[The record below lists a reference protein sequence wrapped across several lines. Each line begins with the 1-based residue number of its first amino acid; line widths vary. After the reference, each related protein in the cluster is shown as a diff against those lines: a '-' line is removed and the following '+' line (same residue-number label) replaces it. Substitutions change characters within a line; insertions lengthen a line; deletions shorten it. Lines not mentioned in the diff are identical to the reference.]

1 MQKLRMLNNNSFEL
15 FLKWILKCNPSLS
28 MVLSYLALKQQLF
41 LAKNKQTFTCIGKF
55 LGVEMRTP
63 NDLVYGETNRYSLF
77 VNSAVRCIRYWLQF
91 PRMEAFKLPKKAYR
105 MLHGLD
111 ERGKRNWASNV
122 CCKLY

>member
-1 MQKLRMLNNNSFEL
+1 MQPIAVYGAEL
-15 FLKWILKCNPSLS
+15 FGLETTAVPCEKTT
-28 MVLSYLALKQQLF
+28 
-41 LAKNKQTFTCIGKF
+41 TFTCIGKF